1 MENQLSDVNAREQL
15 DLLLN
20 FYDVDLA
27 SLDKDGTLKT
37 LVEKTLIKA
46 IMDGKVEVENTDT
59 ELVVRQN
66 LRDGKQFLYH
76 EVTGMAK
83 VQMERFEGS
92 HQRLY
97 ALLGCLSK
105 KPPEQIQKFSGPDLK
120 IAEYLGMIFLMG

>member
-27 SLDKDGTLKT
+27 TLDEDGKLKT
-37 LVEKTLIKA
+37 LVEKKLIKA
-46 IMDGKVEVENTDT
+46 IQDGKVEIENTDS

-66 LRDGKQFLYH
+66 LPNGTQFVYH
-76 EVTGMAK
+76 EVTGTAK
-83 VQMERFEGS
+83 VQMERFKGQ

-97 ALLGCLSK
+97 ALLGCLAK
-105 KPPEQIQKFSGPDLK
+105 RPPEQIQKISGPDLA